1 MNKTMEQP
9 QASARSGMPRR
20 HLAPGSHARQTAHGS
35 ERSDRNARRSEIS
48 CMAAPTAGTNPGV
61 VVWFT
66 GLSGAGKTTLADALA
81 GHLRHC
87 GRPVFVLDGDVLRT
101 GLCSDLGFG
110 AKDRQENIRRAGE
123 VARLF
128 AQAGFIVIAAFI
140 SPFRADRDRVRKM
153 LPRGRFIEVFINS
166 PLEVCEKRDVKGLYR
181 RARAGAIPEFTGISS
196 PYEPPLR
203 PELELRTDRST
214 VSDCVCR
221 IAEVIDQSCGSRNII
236 PLPPTRG
243 GWAQLE
249 GEIASAGTFRAMA

>member
-1 MNKTMEQP
+1 M
-9 QASARSGMPRR
+9 G
-20 HLAPGSHARQTAHGS
+20 
-35 ERSDRNARRSEIS
+35 
-48 CMAAPTAGTNPGV
+48 APTIETIPGV

-110 AKDRQENIRRAGE
+110 AKDREENIRRAGE
-123 VARLF
+123 VARLC
-128 AQAGFIVIAAFI
+128 AQTGIIVIAAFI
-140 SPFRADRDRVRKM
+140 SPFRADRDRVRGI
-153 LPRGRFIEVFINS
+153 LPRGRFLEVFVNS

-181 RARAGAIPEFTGISS
+181 RARSGSIPEFTGISS
-196 PYEPPLR
+196 PYEPPLS

-221 IAEVIDQSCGSRNII
+221 IAELIDQSCESRKII
-236 PLPPTRG
+236 PVSTECG

-249 GEIASAGTFRAMA
+249 GDIASAGTFRAMA